1 MTDEKE
7 TSPRAPL
14 GVLRGADEN
23 AGIIGTTAE
32 TEPLLS
38 EDADAEAAKAEI
50 AEQIALLKE
59 EVVQLRETLGVLAT
73 RSGRYAVSQVN
84 SLREDVRAGVAANPL
99 SALLCAT
106 LVGYLFGLR
115 RR

>member
-1 MTDEKE
+1 MTDENK
-7 TSPRAPL
+7 TNPRAPL
-14 GVLRGADEN
+14 DVVRGRNKATGVT
-23 AGIIGTTAE
+23 GTT
-32 TEPLLS
+32 

-50 AEQIALLKE
+50 AEQIELLKE
-59 EVVQLRETLGVLAT
+59 EVARLRESLGILAA

-99 SALLCAT
+99 SALLCAAF
-106 LVGYLFGLR
+106 VGYLFGLR